1 MCVCTCFKWKLQFFK
16 YIHVSGI
23 LLAMHERMCVYIY
36 IYLCIYIYVYI
47 CIYIYTHS
55 NFVRDMTIAWTNQT
69 GDMTGCWF
77 QLSSWNEV
85 LNSLKVR

>member
-1 MCVCTCFKWKLQFFK
+1 M
-16 YIHVSGI
+16 Y
-23 LLAMHERMCVYIY
+23 
-36 IYLCIYIYVYI
+36 
-47 CIYIYTHS
+47 IYIYTHS